1 MPVPRNGKEAANVKI
16 DLLHLCLVYLA
27 EDFTGRERAGDT
39 LVRYLQSVFVKK
51 SADPEYNP
59 YAEYSRSIQK
69 EADEI
74 MTIVGMFEE
83 RAERRG
89 EKRGVRKGEERLKK
103 LFHRLKQEGR
113 EEEINQILIYD
124 NTQLLEKLY
133 TEYHL

>member
-1 MPVPRNGKEAANVKI
+1 
-16 DLLHLCLVYLA
+16 
-27 EDFTGRERAGDT
+27 
-39 LVRYLQSVFVKK
+39 
-51 SADPEYNP
+51 
-59 YAEYSRSIQK
+59 
-69 EADEI
+69 

-89 EKRGVRKGEERLKK
+89 EKHGEERGERRGVIQGVKQGEDRLKK
-103 LFHRLKQEGR
+103 LFRCLKQEGR

>member
-1 MPVPRNGKEAANVKI
+1 
-16 DLLHLCLVYLA
+16 
-27 EDFTGRERAGDT
+27 
-39 LVRYLQSVFVKK
+39 
-51 SADPEYNP
+51 
-59 YAEYSRSIQK
+59 
-69 EADEI
+69 

-89 EKRGVRKGEERLKK
+89 EKHGEERGERRGVIRGVKQGEDRLKK
-103 LFHRLKQEGR
+103 LFRCLKQEGR